1 MIGLLAMSA
10 CVAQAQML
18 FAPLR
23 SFAEVCVREKT
34 TLRVADADQDE
45 QFRQLYSCLED
56 FSNLPIQEDLFFL
69 HASFLFSEKE
79 LEGHIVFSPDYVAD
93 YLTNRISDPRT
104 KSVPYIRDAERRVDY
119 QQGKNII
126 VYGNCLA
133 YPEADV
139 TFAYHVDR
147 GEQQLVVVA
156 EDDTP
161 LEIEIRSESGY
172 TAVVR
177 SDMPEGFAQHLW
189 EEAQDYTSVHV
200 SVRNPAQHA
209 VSFVIAVH

>member
-1 MIGLLAMSA
+1 MSA

-93 YLTNRISDPRT
+93 YLTQLRTSEEYDPPPGRIGHPDETLKLMGAITGDSVFQDMVNSLPPEKKEELTMRKFYEFAHDPR
-104 KSVPYIRDAERRVDY
+104 VEERDRKLEERDRKLEERDRKIAEYERRLKEY
-119 QQGKNII
+119 EREN
-126 VYGNCLA
+126 
-133 YPEADV
+133 
-139 TFAYHVDR
+139 
-147 GEQQLVVVA
+147 A
-156 EDDTP
+156 E
-161 LEIEIRSESGY
+161 LKQRLG
-172 TAVVR
+172 
-177 SDMPEGFAQHLW
+177 
-189 EEAQDYTSVHV
+189 SV
-200 SVRNPAQHA
+200 
-209 VSFVIAVH
+209 